1 MRVEEN
7 IKLAKL
13 FDAYGTLLSKGQ
25 QEVLSSYLYDDFT
38 VSEIAEN
45 LKVSRQAIMD
55 SVTKAE
61 KKLYSYEEKLGF
73 LKKIEVLESEN
84 DKIKKKIVKLTLN
97 N

>member
-61 KKLYSYEEKLGF
+61 KKLYSY
-73 LKKIEVLESEN
+73 
-84 DKIKKKIVKLTLN
+84 
-97 N
+97 